1 MFNHLTKIKIILFI
15 ILLVGFFVNKDFIL
29 DSIIN
34 RDQKLEENDS
44 SILISKSNNLDQEN
58 KPVQTVANKVK
69 ITLLVYDL
77 GLMQKPVEL
86 AMTLPRNIALGFS
99 AYSESLSSLTRES
112 LNAKHGTLLLLP
124 TKPTN
129 YSQNDPGPL
138 ALFMQNA
145 TGANKSTFVTL
156 LDSLVSDQVGFY
168 LSNFSVVI
176 NSEEQ
181 GIKLLHLLEEYQ
193 DKIKYFLYLDSDRSS
208 LLTKL
213 LSSSSFKNKAII
225 IDRILD
231 KDLDALEINFQQ
243 LKEEANQ
250 KGLAVGAISGNLLS
264 IKKLKTLLEKERDFI
279 ELVSLDSLVKNK

>member
-29 DSIIN
+29 DSIKN
-34 RDQKLEENDS
+34 RDQQLAENES
-44 SILISKSNNLDQEN
+44 SILISQSNNLDKNNNQV
-58 KPVQTVANKVK
+58 KTITNKVK
-69 ITLLVYDL
+69 IALLVYDL
-77 GLMQKPVEL
+77 GLMKKSVDL
-86 AMTLPRNIALGFS
+86 AMTLPQDVALGFS
-99 AYSESLSSLTRES
+99 AYSESLSSLTRDS
-112 LNAKHGTLLLLP
+112 LNQKHGTLLLLP

-138 ALFMQNA
+138 ALFMNNA
-145 TGANKSTFVTL
+145 TGTNRSTFVTL

-181 GIKLLHLLEEYQ
+181 GIKLLHLLEEAQ
-193 DKIKYFLYLDSDRSS
+193 DKIKYLLYLDSDKSS

-213 LSSSSFKNKAII
+213 FSSSSFKNKAII

-231 KDLDALEINFQQ
+231 KDLDALEVNFQK
-243 LKEEANQ
+243 LKEEANE
-250 KGLAVGAISGNLLS
+250 KGLAVGAISGNFLS
-264 IKKLKTLLEKERDFI
+264 IKKLKTLLEKEQDFI
-279 ELVSLDSLVKNK
+279 ELVSLDSVIKNK